1 MNPFIDALC
10 DLISY
15 FMGEEVVLK
24 SFSEL
29 SSEIA
34 ALVGNADFSWIPYF
48 LSPLN
53 LLSLFLVCFTAYV
66 VVFIFL
72 LLPWHLMRSIMGLPK
87 GRRKRGK

>member
-10 DLISY
+10 DLLSY
-15 FMGEEVVLK
+15 FMGEEIVLK

-53 LLSLFLVCFTAYV
+53 LLSLFLVVFTGYV
-66 VVFIFL
+66 IVFIFL
-72 LLPWHLMRSIMGLPK
+72 LLPWYLMRSIMGV
-87 GRRKRGK
+87 GRRRKRGK